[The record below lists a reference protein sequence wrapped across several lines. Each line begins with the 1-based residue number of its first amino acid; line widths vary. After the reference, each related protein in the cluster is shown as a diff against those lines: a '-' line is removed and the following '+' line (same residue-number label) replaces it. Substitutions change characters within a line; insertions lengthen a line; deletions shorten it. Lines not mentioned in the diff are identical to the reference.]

1 MFILAPCSFSIHH
14 SSRAAR
20 LQAAASH
27 LLSVGR
33 AAKSASSGVDTD
45 ADSLKISAEIK
56 NEASGN
62 QSFDSHITGE

>member
-1 MFILAPCSFSIHH
+1 MFILAPCSFFH
-14 SSRAAR
+14 SPQLSRSR

-33 AAKSASSGVDTD
+33 AAKSASNGAGTD
-45 ADSLKISAEIK
+45 ADSLKISVEIK

>member
-1 MFILAPCSFSIHH
+1 LLLVLFSIHR
-14 SSRAAR
+14 SYRAAR

-33 AAKSASSGVDTD
+33 AAKSASSGAGTD